1 MAPLCLPA
9 CTISIVAAYSGIEPL
24 CLLATTTILSMSEQK
39 KIIRKGFL
47 ELQNVRY
54 YIAFSM
60 DLSGLVKSYYI
71 IYVFRDQN
79 IKLYFMKSN

>member
-1 MAPLCLPA
+1 MAQLCLPA

-60 DLSGLVKSYYI
+60 DLSGLVKSY
-71 IYVFRDQN
+71 
-79 IKLYFMKSN
+79 

>member
-60 DLSGLVKSYYI
+60 DLSGFVKSYYTK
-71 IYVFRDQN
+71 YLFRDQN

>member
-39 KIIRKGFL
+39 TYLIRKGFL

-54 YIAFSM
+54 IAFSM
-60 DLSGLVKSYYI
+60 DLSGEVKSYY
-71 IYVFRDQN
+71 N
-79 IKLYFMKSN
+79 IHLEIRT